1 LRAKRDL
8 ALFLEGDMTRFATAL
23 ATDGALDLAL
33 SRAVDEAVASLGG
46 AIPKLAVV
54 FASQTFD
61 GIANIATGIAT
72 RLPGVPFVGGTSA
85 GCVFDTTRYSEL
97 GLSVSLV
104 GGSDLAATTRTVK
117 VSSTEVIEVAAATR
131 DLRKVADEHAR
142 DGRRELSCL
151 AFAPSR
157 GIIGD
162 ALVAAM
168 KKGATTNAQLAGAL
182 VSSDNETSGGLVWS
196 DTGGVSAADVVVAG
210 LFTERPLGVSARHGW
225 SPIGKTHRVTRSEGA
240 RLVTLD
246 GRPAIDV
253 WVEEA
258 RAHGG
263 LPPSDDTL
271 ALYLASHYELA
282 ILGTEG
288 PRADGEP
295 IVRGS
300 RLVNDDGS
308 VELFGSVPEGAM
320 VRLVGASAE
329 SLFGGAKLAATRAAE
344 GAGGTITGALGLL
357 CAGRKLMLGDAY
369 REEPRLIAETLGVPF
384 GGTTVNGEI
393 ALARRDA
400 NGFYN
405 STAVVIAFPE

>member
-1 LRAKRDL
+1 MRATGDL
-8 ALFLEGDMTRFATAL
+8 ALFVDGDMTRFATAL
-23 ATDGALDLAL
+23 ATDGELDLAL
-33 SRAVDEAVASLGG
+33 ERAVDEAIASLGTD
-46 AIPKLAVV
+46 PKLAVV
-54 FASQTFD
+54 FASQKLE
-61 GIANIATGIAT
+61 GIGSIADRIRA

-85 GCVFDTTRYSEL
+85 GGLFDTTRYSEL
-97 GLSVSLV
+97 GVSVSLV
-104 GGSDLAATTRTVK
+104 GGSDLATTTRAVM
-117 VSSTEVIEVAAATR
+117 VSSSEAIEVAAATR
-131 DLRKVADEHAR
+131 EVRKIADGHAR
-142 DGRRELSCL
+142 DGRGELACL

-157 GIIGD
+157 SIIGD

-182 VSSDNETSGGLVWS
+182 VSNDNETSGGLVWS
-196 DTGGVSAADVVVAG
+196 DAGGVSATDVVVAG
-210 LFTERPLGVSARHGW
+210 LFTERCLGVSARHGW

-240 RLVTLD
+240 RIFTLD
-246 GRPAIDV
+246 DRPAIEV
-253 WVEEA
+253 WLEEA

-271 ALYLASHYELA
+271 ALFLASHYELA

-300 RLVNDDGS
+300 RLVHDDGS
-308 VELFGSVPEGAM
+308 VDLFGSVPEGAM

-329 SLFGGAKLAATRAAE
+329 SLFAGAKLAATRAVE
-344 GAGGTITGALGLL
+344 GAGGNISGALGLL
-357 CAGRKLMLGDAY
+357 CAGRRMRLGDIY
-369 REEPRLIAETLGVPF
+369 REEPRLIAKTLGAPF
-384 GGTTVNGEI
+384 GGTSVNGEI